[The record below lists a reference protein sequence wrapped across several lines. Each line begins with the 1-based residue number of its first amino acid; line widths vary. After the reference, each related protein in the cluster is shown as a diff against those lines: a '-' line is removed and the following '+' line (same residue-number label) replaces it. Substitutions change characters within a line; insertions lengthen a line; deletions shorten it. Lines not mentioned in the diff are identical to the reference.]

1 MNIGAAVPS
10 MTINIL
16 NGMELL
22 LPYESIRRDFE
33 RVVGKYYQLISS
45 HQSQIHLL
53 TEARD
58 RLLPK
63 LMSGEMDVILENYPA
78 V

>member
-1 MNIGAAVPS
+1 M
-10 MTINIL
+10 IN
-16 NGMELL
+16 NA
-22 LPYESIRRDFE
+22 
-33 RVVGKYYQLISS
+33 QLIQRS
-45 HQSQIHLL
+45 I

-63 LMSGEMDVILENYPA
+63 LMGGEMDVILEIYPA

>member
-1 MNIGAAVPS
+1 MDHA
-10 MTINIL
+10 
-16 NGMELL
+16 
-22 LPYESIRRDFE
+22 
-33 RVVGKYYQLISS
+33 
-45 HQSQIHLL
+45 
-53 TEARD
+53 EARD

>member
-1 MNIGAAVPS
+1 MLMDHA
-10 MTINIL
+10 
-16 NGMELL
+16 
-22 LPYESIRRDFE
+22 
-33 RVVGKYYQLISS
+33 
-45 HQSQIHLL
+45 
-53 TEARD
+53 EARD